1 MVISILD
8 SWKEFDTNFAIVKTS
23 GGIFTIS
30 RGQTSYAV
38 EQAVE
43 QFTVMPCRVSQKIVN
58 MYWPVG
64 KNPMDISKSSE
75 RFRYDL
81 SRIKDLT
88 GVDPFELMEI
98 VKEKEEK

>member
-43 QFTVMPCRVSQKIVN
+43 RFSVIPCRVSQKIVD
-58 MYWPVG
+58 MYWPAG
-64 KNPMDISKSSE
+64 ENPMDLSKTSKE
-75 RFRYDL
+75 FRDDL
-81 SRIKDLT
+81 SRIKKLT

-98 VKEKEEK
+98 VKEKEEE

>member
-1 MVISILD
+1 MAIEILD

-43 QFTVMPCRVSQKIVN
+43 QFTVMPCRVSQKFVN

-81 SRIKDLT
+81 SRIKDLS

-98 VKEKEEK
+98 VKKEEE